1 MGTRWRTVLA
11 VTALAVLTGCD
22 AAAQP
27 PVTSGPP
34 APVRSTWRLGH
45 RIPASSG
52 FRVVARS
59 VSAYEESTTVV
70 RGGAKCYIS
79 HNPSGTYGPENMVGE
94 KIPVEVAGRPGV
106 RDGAGAE
113 GAYLMWQQPDQSWAS
128 SSCYPDEDPRQLL
141 RAAEAVVWKPSSI
154 ALPFDLQTLPAGY
167 DVASI
172 DTDLQT
178 GSTGVHI
185 GLPLGPGSAAAD
197 LVLSFDPPYGVTG
210 GRPVAVGGRT
220 GTLSEDPQS
229 PRLCL
234 VEQGHQVCVGAESS
248 DTGPY
253 PDRSDQVPTLLAIAG
268 ALRFPA
274 DLSDRSDWFA
284 AEDVFG

>member
-11 VTALAVLTGCD
+11 ATTLAVLVGCD
-22 AAAQP
+22 ATAEP

-34 APVRSTWRLGH
+34 APVRSTWQLGH
-45 RIPASSG
+45 RVPASSG

-59 VSAYEESTTVV
+59 VSHYEESTTVV
-70 RGGAKCYIS
+70 RGGAECYIS
-79 HNPSGTYGPENMVGE
+79 HDPSGRYGPENMVGE
-94 KIPVEVAGRPGV
+94 KVAVEVAGRPGV

-113 GAYLMWQQPDQSWAS
+113 GPYLMWQQPNQSWAS
-128 SSCYPDEDPRQLL
+128 ASCYPDEDPQQLV
-141 RAAEAVVWKPSSI
+141 RVAEAVVWKPSSI

-167 DVASI
+167 EVASI
-172 DTDLQT
+172 DTDLRT

-185 GLPLGPGSAAAD
+185 GPPLGPGSADAD
-197 LVLSFDPPYGVTG
+197 LLLSFDPPNGVTG
-210 GRPVAVGGRT
+210 GRPVAVGERPA
-220 GTLSEDPQS
+220 TLGENPRSPQ
-229 PRLCL
+229 LCL

-253 PDRSDQVPTLLAIAG
+253 PDRSDQVPTLLAIAE

-274 DLSDRSDWFA
+274 DLGDRSAWFA